1 MNVKKMIRP
10 NCHPTYNERHQKI
23 IELIDWTLEKYKAD
37 IKKTQQQNDEQEVII
52 DNIIEELDKK
62 RNLAIN
68 KKQQALLKDE
78 VWKYGGEEDTIDY
91 VLFRIRELTGR
102 LI

>member
-1 MNVKKMIRP
+1 MLAVEHYLKQIKANSRL
-10 NCHPTYNERHQKI
+10 NAF
-23 IELIDWTLEKYKAD
+23 IEIYADEALEKAR
-37 IKKTQQQNDEQEVII
+37 
-52 DNIIEELDKK
+52 ELDKK
-62 RNLAIN
+62 RNIAIN